1 MKMGLLS
8 SSQSCA
14 KPAFSNAFEL
24 AWCLDVGLFARLRR
38 GDNVGRRWNLMSA
51 QTLESFRLG
60 KASFHAPG
68 NTTISSG
75 INEANSDRVL

>member
-1 MKMGLLS
+1 MCFLS
-8 SSQSCA
+8 SSHSCT

-24 AWCLDVGLFARLRR
+24 AWCLDVGLFASLRQC
-38 GDNVGRRWNLMSA
+38 DNVGRRRNLMSA

-60 KASFHAPG
+60 KASFHALG
-68 NTTISSG
+68 NITISSG